1 MFSFYPNKQVT
12 TGEGGRKQRI
22 AIIYS
27 SRLGTVPERRPTMRS
42 APVAHRQEDRLDG
55 RNILYYG
62 DNLDILRNHIPDA
75 SVDLIYLDPP
85 FNSKRDYNVLFKEK
99 SGEASPAQIE
109 AFTDTWEWDRAAEA
123 TYAELVQCGPEHVGK
138 MIGALRGFLGAND
151 MMAYLVMMA
160 ARLVELHRV
169 LKATGSLYLHCDPT
183 ASHYLKVVLDTVFGL
198 KQFRNEIA
206 WQRSSAHSD
215 AKQGANRF
223 GRVHDIILFYARS
236 ELTAFNVTWNP
247 YDPAYVASHYGQVEA
262 NSGRRYQTGDLTA
275 NKGGGDTSYEWK
287 GVRPPSGRFWAYSKA
302 IMQRF
307 DEEGRLVYSASG
319 MPRYKRY
326 LDEMLGRPHQDVW
339 DDIPPVNSQAQ
350 ERLGYPTQKPLA
362 LLERIIAASSNPG
375 DVVLDPFCGCG
386 TAVVA
391 AQKLGRR
398 WIGID
403 VTHLSITLMKK
414 RLEDSFP
421 GIAFAIHGE
430 PADAGSARMFAE
442 ADRYQFQ
449 WWALSLVNAMPVGGS
464 EKKGADKGIDG
475 VITFLD
481 DATGKPKRCLVQVKS
496 GHVNRGTVEQLVGTI
511 TREKAEMG
519 LLVTL
524 EPSTGP
530 MRTEAVEAGFYHSP
544 GWDRDYPRV
553 QILTV
558 EELMSGVQPKIPY
571 GQNTFAKAGRVRKA
585 GDQQQGLDL
594 G

>member
-1 MFSFYPNKQVT
+1 METPNT
-12 TGEGGRKQRI
+12 
-22 AIIYS
+22 
-27 SRLGTVPERRPTMRS
+27 
-42 APVAHRQEDRLDG
+42 
-55 RNILYYG
+55 LYYG
-62 DNLDILRNHIPDA
+62 DNLDILRNAVPDA
-75 SVDLIYLDPP
+75 SVDLVYLDPP

-109 AFTDTWEWDRAAEA
+109 AFTDTWAWDRAAEA
-123 TYAELVQCGPEHVGK
+123 TYAELVTTGPQHVGA
-138 MIGALRGFLGAND
+138 MVGALRGFLGAND

-169 LKATGSLYLHCDPT
+169 LKPNGSLYLHCDPT
-183 ASHYLKVVLDTVFGL
+183 ASHYLKVVLDTVFGKERFL
-198 KQFRNEIA
+198 SEIV
-206 WQRSSAHSD
+206 WKRTSAHSS
-215 AKQGANRF
+215 AKRYAP
-223 GRVHDIILFYARS
+223 VHDTLLYYSKGTSF
-236 ELTAFNVTWNP
+236 TWNEP
-247 YDPAYVASHYGQVEA
+247 RAEYDEAYLTKYYRFDDGDGRLYWRADLTGAGTRNGPSGQPWRGFDPAKIGRHW
-262 NSGRRYQTGDLTA
+262 NSSPETLDRYHDEGRIYYPA
-275 NKGGGDTSYEWK
+275 GGG
-287 GVRPPSGRFWAYSKA
+287 
-302 IMQRF
+302 
-307 DEEGRLVYSASG
+307 
-319 MPRYKRY
+319 MPQFKRY
-326 LDEMLGRPHQDVW
+326 REDLKGKAVADIW
-339 DDIPPVNSQAQ
+339 DDIDRINPVGS

-398 WIGID
+398 WLGID
-403 VTHLSITLMKK
+403 VTHLSITLMKR

-430 PADAGSARMFAE
+430 PADEGSARMFAE

-449 WWALSLVNAMPVGGS
+449 WWALSLVDAMPVGGT

-475 VITFLD
+475 VVTFLD

-496 GHVNRGTVEQLVGTI
+496 GHVQRSTVGELVGTVA
-511 TREKAEMG
+511 RERAEMG

-524 EPSTGP
+524 DPPTGP

-558 EELMSGVQPKIPY
+558 AELMAGARPQIPY
-571 GQNTFAKAGRVRKA
+571 GQTTFARAGRVRRP
-585 GDQQQGLDL
+585 GSEQPGLDL